1 MSDDRE
7 KVLEMLAKG
16 TISVNAADELL
27 EKIAKPEPFTR
38 SWIPDVVIG
47 VVALAAMVHLAI
59 QPESTPVRS
68 SSPS

>member
-1 MSDDRE
+1 MSEDRE

-27 EKIAKPEPFTR
+27 EKIAKPKPSTYA
-38 SWIPDVVIG
+38 WIPDLVIG
-47 VVALAAMVHLAI
+47 VVGLFAMVHLAVRP
-59 QPESTPVRS
+59 QSTPVHS